1 MLIRDHGQDDL
12 FDGWIPPELL
22 ELSEELKFADEAL
35 SDPRVVEPFVKDE
48 KTTGRPSVP
57 IATYLRL
64 MYLKH
69 RYQMS
74 YEVLVQEVSDSYKW
88 RRFCHLPL
96 TGKMP
101 EHTTI
106 IKLTGRFG
114 EEAVKQVHDTVVRR
128 AVEAKV
134 IRGRKMRVDTTVS
147 ESNIHYPTDTG
158 LLYDGVRV
166 VTRTVKKI
174 KKIVEFK
181 TRFRNR
187 MRSVKRRL
195 MVLLKFLKGKTDKA
209 KASFRKT
216 KGQILAI
223 AQTVWQEAL
232 KVLEELN
239 QGKARAKE
247 GASTTALA
255 TLPGE
260 LQRWLELLARILEQ
274 TQTVLG
280 GNVHIPNRLVSL
292 FDPGATPIQK
302 GKAFP
307 KTEFGRKVLIQEAE
321 KGLVTDYQVH
331 HGGNP
336 PDQSLLESAVDR
348 HKELCGQ
355 VPQELAADRGFHGPG
370 QDERLHKRGIGHVS
384 IPVRGGK
391 DNHRKRTE
399 YSAWFRRLQRW
410 RAAGEAKISL
420 LKRKYGL
427 RRMRVRGD
435 GATAIAVGWGVIT
448 HNLILLARLG
458 P

>member
-22 ELSEELKFADEAL
+22 ELSEELKFADAAL
-35 SDPRVVEPFVKDE
+35 CDPRVVEPFVKDE
-48 KTTGRPSVP
+48 KRTGRPSVP

-101 EHTTI
+101 EHTTL

-174 KKIVEFK
+174 KKVVELK

-195 MVLLKFLKGKTDKA
+195 M
-209 KASFRKT
+209 
-216 KGQILAI
+216 
-223 AQTVWQEAL
+223 
-232 KVLEELN
+232 
-239 QGKARAKE
+239 
-247 GASTTALA
+247 
-255 TLPGE
+255 TL
-260 LQRWLELLARILEQ
+260 
-274 TQTVLG
+274 
-280 GNVHIPNRLVSL
+280 
-292 FDPGATPIQK
+292 
-302 GKAFP
+302 
-307 KTEFGRKVLIQEAE
+307 
-321 KGLVTDYQVH
+321 
-331 HGGNP
+331 
-336 PDQSLLESAVDR
+336 
-348 HKELCGQ
+348 
-355 VPQELAADRGFHGPG
+355 
-370 QDERLHKRGIGHVS
+370 
-384 IPVRGGK
+384 
-391 DNHRKRTE
+391 
-399 YSAWFRRLQRW
+399 
-410 RAAGEAKISL
+410 
-420 LKRKYGL
+420 
-427 RRMRVRGD
+427 
-435 GATAIAVGWGVIT
+435 
-448 HNLILLARLG
+448 
-458 P
+458 